1 MCVPSREPGGASQGG
16 LPPLP
21 PWSMAFALFPLR
33 RGNLEISSDKLLW
46 KTVVWVVF
54 FVCFLDFFG
63 FVFVF
68 NLAVTLHGPMKLE
81 LSSRKL

>member
-33 RGNLEISSDKLLW
+33 RGNLEISSAQPDKLLW
-46 KTVVWVVF
+46 KTVVWVFF
-54 FVCFLDFFG
+54 FVVFWIFFFG

-68 NLAVTLHGPMKLE
+68 NL
-81 LSSRKL
+81 LSLSMAP